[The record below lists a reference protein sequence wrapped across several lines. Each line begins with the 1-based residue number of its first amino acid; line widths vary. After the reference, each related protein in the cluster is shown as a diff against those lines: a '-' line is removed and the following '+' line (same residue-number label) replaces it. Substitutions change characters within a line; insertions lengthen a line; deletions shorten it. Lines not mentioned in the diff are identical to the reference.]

1 MKDKRN
7 AYEIIGTNRDAIIGI
22 KGVDEKDKEAKI
34 DEFLRNKKD
43 DTIRKWEKKK
53 EFLIEQLGKM
63 KDSKKQSDKTQDTK
77 EESDLIKRI
86 EEIEAEIQLIR
97 SAYLE
102 ICNQKSRQVY
112 DDLLNLTIRIEGTK
126 ARMDRKLTEN
136 AYVILRMSRKSCDDE
151 RRNSRIIDTN
161 LLRMKNALIKE
172 NEDKIK
178 ELPKELDSLK
188 GKKDAE
194 SYRKKS
200 GIDGQIAMLEQ
211 EIERVKNAYNKVA
224 TKELRKA
231 YDTELEKLEEQANE
245 RIRQSEL
252 RKNYKILQSNNPKRM
267 RLVNS
272 NSVRLIKYTSF
283 KISEKER
290 IKQEKEK
297 KRKLSVTLAREDG
310 TPVTVERIGELTYQN
325 AFNQVARIDAYR
337 ITRTVDGEKKWDV
350 RYTNLNMVDLS
361 RNPKTGKL
369 QNEEYHD
376 FVANVFLS
384 EDSIEGTGY
393 NDGYLG
399 QALKDKEGNYF
410 HNLRNIDELIA
421 VMKFNE
427 KIKENRKKEKAPESI
442 EGESYEQ

>member
-1 MKDKRN
+1 MEDKRN
-7 AYEIIGTNRDAIIGI
+7 AYEIIGTNRDYIIRIHG
-22 KGVDEKDKEAKI
+22 EANKDKFI
-34 DEFLRNKKD
+34 L
-43 DTIRKWEKKK
+43 EKKNDTMRK
-53 EFLIEQLGKM
+53 LKNEYNLLIEQLNQT
-63 KDSKKQSDKTQDTK
+63 KDEKTK
-77 EESDLIKRI
+77 LDLQKRI
-86 EEIEAEIQLIR
+86 YKLKNERIPLVE

-102 ICNQKSRQVY
+102 ICDQATRQVY
-112 DDLLNLTIRIEGTK
+112 DDQLNLTIRIEGTK
-126 ARMDRKLTEN
+126 ARVDRKITENPYEILLTSREICDDAKGDTRSIDRKLF
-136 AYVILRMSRKSCDDE
+136 
-151 RRNSRIIDTN
+151 RR
-161 LLRMKNALIKE
+161 KNALIKE
-172 NEDKIK
+172 SEDKIK
-178 ELPKELDSLK
+178 ALQKDLDSLE
-188 GKKDAE
+188 GRKDAE

-200 GIDGQIAMLEQ
+200 GIDGKIAMLEE

-231 YDTELEKLEEQANE
+231 YDTELDKLERQANE

-252 RKNYKILQSNNPKRM
+252 RRNYKILQPNNPKIM
-267 RLVNS
+267 RLANS
-272 NSVRLIKYTSF
+272 TSVRLIKYTSF
-283 KISEKER
+283 EISEKER
-290 IKQEKEK
+290 IKQEKDK
-297 KRKLSVTLAREDG
+297 KRKLSVTLVREDG

-361 RNPKTGKL
+361 RNPKTGEL

-399 QALKDKEGNYF
+399 QALKDKDGNYF
-410 HNLRNIDELIA
+410 HDLRNIDELSA

-427 KIKENRKKEKAPESI
+427 KMKENTKKGKTPETI
-442 EGESYEQ
+442 EGDFYEK